1 MTDVIHNFQ
10 SFSEDVQ
17 VEAEPVKPVSEK
29 ARPLPPKTVKGLY
42 EMIDGKLP
50 KPKTTTPRLP
60 RGGPGCV
67 SLVDAV
73 REAVAFL
80 VKR

>member
-1 MTDVIHNFQ
+1 MTDLIHNFQ
-10 SFSEDVQ
+10 SFTDDVKIN
-17 VEAEPVKPVSEK
+17 VEPAPVPEK

-50 KPKTTTPRLP
+50 KPKTNAPRP
-60 RGGPGCV
+60 ASRQPGCV
-67 SLVDAV
+67 SLTDAV

-80 VKR
+80 VRR